1 MNIIKNLVVPAIGLS
16 FLLGGAAAFAQGDW
30 GDDNGDN
37 GDNSA
42 DQGTTYLV
50 GEQGNDNNGT
60 ETQSDNSM
68 TYLVGAETDGDT
80 WGDVDQD
87 ANVQL
92 VGDHDE
98 DSSDTTNN
106 GDSWLV

>member
-16 FLLGGAAAFAQGDW
+16 FLLGGAAAFAQ
-30 GDDNGDN
+30 
-37 GDNSA
+37 
-42 DQGTTYLV
+42 DQGQDENGNDNAQTYLV
-50 GEQGNDNNGT
+50 GEHGNDNNGT

-80 WGDVDQD
+80 WGDADQD